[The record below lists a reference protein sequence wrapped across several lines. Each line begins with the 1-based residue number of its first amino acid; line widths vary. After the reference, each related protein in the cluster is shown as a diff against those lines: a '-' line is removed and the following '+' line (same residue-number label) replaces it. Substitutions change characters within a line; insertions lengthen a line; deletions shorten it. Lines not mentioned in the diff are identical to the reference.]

1 MKVRGIFINQQ
12 DIIEEIPIA
21 RQMIQSSDLFLTYQ
35 TIDRG
40 TYGTTVLNLR
50 MLEIL
55 EKAVALIMET
65 AKQMQ
70 NVISADRGSEG
81 FVVFSEMSA
90 NEIVFTNI
98 FSVYA
103 AAVEVLEMTTELV
116 DKITRRE
123 DITIEATDDQLQ
135 LLAKAKIVSG
145 GTLNMEKMINLIRMD
160 SGSVPRKII
169 KDYMDYIQFYRDH
182 PDLVRKTDS
191 SEKLITCSK
200 AYFELLKNT
209 MEAIVKDSQYAPY
222 REALEEITVN
232 IMDKKFH
239 GFSYTKGT
247 VEESTGLIPVKLE
260 SVIGNKEYIRAA
272 KRLSMD
278 VAGYDFES
286 GENPKKLNPILF
298 AMGNPGCGKTI
309 TAHAIGNFFLN
320 FCKERQIP
328 AKFVIIR
335 RTDWASSYQNASA
348 QNLIDIFK
356 KNILGFKGIVGVY
369 WPDIDTAFGARGD
382 SGLRNEEKNI
392 LGAVFGLF
400 DGTILPKD
408 GRWFMMCDANYLN
421 MDKATI
427 SRITQDPFYVKGPET
442 PEDFVTLF
450 RDVMLSQH
458 KKHMTLSE
466 DEWLKIGNFCVEHK
480 ISGRGMDNISRKVM
494 NTIEDFELP
503 EEYYKSDIIRK
514 REIISEYSNSI
525 NYDQLLQTLENYLEF
540 EKEAEEKADRK
551 RFEDRVEEI
560 RTNLSAQ
567 KHVVEI
573 MMRETDKEESG
584 VGEKNLER
592 SEV

>member
-1 MKVRGIFINQQ
+1 MKVRGIFINKQ

-40 TYGTTVLNLR
+40 SYGTTVLNLR

-55 EKAVALIMET
+55 EKSIALIMET

-81 FVVFSEMSA
+81 FVVFSEMSV

-98 FSVYA
+98 FSVYT
-103 AAVEVLEMTTELV
+103 AAVEVLEMTADLV

-145 GTLNMEKMINLIRMD
+145 GTLNIEKMFNLVRLD

-182 PDLVRKTDS
+182 PDPVRKTDS

-209 MEAIVKDSQYAPY
+209 MEAIVKDSEFAPY
-222 REALEEITVN
+222 REALEEIPVN
-232 IMDKKFH
+232 IMEKRFH
-239 GFSYTKGT
+239 GFSYTKGAE
-247 VEESTGLIPVKLE
+247 EESTGLIPIKLE
-260 SVIGNKEYIRAA
+260 NVIGNTEYIRAA
-272 KRLSMD
+272 KRLARD
-278 VAGYDFES
+278 VAGFDFES
-286 GENPKKLNPILF
+286 GENPKKLNPIIF
-298 AMGNPGCGKTI
+298 AMGSPGCGKTI

-356 KNILGFKGIVGVY
+356 KNVLGFKGTVGVY

-442 PEDFVTLF
+442 PEDYVTLF
-450 RDVMLSQH
+450 RDVMLSKH
-458 KKHMTLSE
+458 KNHMPLSE
-466 DEWLKIGNFCVEHK
+466 EEWLKIGAFCMENK

-514 REIISEYSNSI
+514 REIIDEYSNSI
-525 NYDQLLQTLENYLEF
+525 NYDQLLSTLKNYLEF

-573 MMRETDKEESG
+573 MMKESDEAESAIQQ
-584 VGEKNLER
+584 V
-592 SEV
+592 

>member
-1 MKVRGIFINQQ
+1 MKVRGIFINKQ

-40 TYGTTVLNLR
+40 SYGTTVLNLR

-65 AKQMQ
+65 TKQMQ
-70 NVISADRGSEG
+70 NVISADRGSDG

-98 FSVYA
+98 FSVYS
-103 AAVEVLEMTTELV
+103 AAVEVLEMTADLV

-145 GTLNMEKMINLIRMD
+145 GTLNIEKMLNLVRMD

-182 PDLVRKTDS
+182 PDPVRKTDS

-222 REALEEITVN
+222 REALEETPVTIL
-232 IMDKKFH
+232 DKRFH
-239 GFSYTKGT
+239 GFSYTKDTG
-247 VEESTGLIPVKLE
+247 EESTGIIPVKLE

-272 KRLSMD
+272 KRLAMD
-278 VAGYDFES
+278 IAGYDFES

-356 KNILGFKGIVGVY
+356 KNILGFKGVVGVY

-427 SRITQDPFYVKGPET
+427 SRITQDPFYVRGPET
-442 PEDFVTLF
+442 PEDYVTLF

-458 KKHMTLSE
+458 KNHMNLSE
-466 DEWLKIGNFCVEHK
+466 EEWLKIGSFCMENK

-514 REIISEYSNSI
+514 REIIDEYSNNV
-525 NYDQLLQTLENYLEF
+525 NYAQLLQTLNNYLEF
-540 EKEAEEKADRK
+540 EKKAEEKADK
-551 RFEDRVEEI
+551 ARFDDRVEEI

-567 KHVVEI
+567 KHVVET
-573 MMRETDKEESG
+573 MMKESEGEGQRAEADSG
-584 VGEKNLER
+584 
-592 SEV
+592 

>member
-1 MKVRGIFINQQ
+1 MKVREIYINKQ
-12 DIIEEIPIA
+12 DIIEETPVA
-21 RQMIQSSDLFLTYQ
+21 RQMINSSDLFSTFQ

-40 TYGTTVLNLR
+40 AWGTTVLNLR
-50 MLEIL
+50 MMEIL
-55 EKAVALIMET
+55 ERALALIMEIT
-65 AKQMQ
+65 KQMQ
-70 NVISADRGSEG
+70 NVIASDRGSEG

-98 FSVYA
+98 FSLYA
-103 AAVEVLEMTTELV
+103 AAVEVLEITAELV
-116 DKITRRE
+116 DRITRRE
-123 DITIEATDDQLQ
+123 DMAIEASDDQLQ

-145 GTLNMEKMINLIRMD
+145 GTLNIEKMTNLIRMD
-160 SGSVPRKII
+160 SGSVPRKIL

-182 PDLVRKTDS
+182 PDPVRKTDS

-209 MEAIVKDSQYAPY
+209 MEAIVRDSQYAPY
-222 REALEEITVN
+222 RKALEEIPVN
-232 IMDKKFH
+232 IMDKNFH
-239 GFSYTKGT
+239 GFSYTRET
-247 VEESTGLIPVKLE
+247 VKESTGLIPVALE

-272 KRLSMD
+272 KRLAMD
-278 VAGYDFES
+278 VAGYDFKAC
-286 GENPKKLNPILF
+286 ENPKRLNPVLF

-320 FCKERQIP
+320 FCKERNIK

-356 KNILGFKGIVGVY
+356 KNIIDFKGVVGVY
-369 WPDIDTAFGARGD
+369 WPDIDTAFGSRGD
-382 SGLRNEEKNI
+382 SGLRNEEKNV

-427 SRITQDPFYVKGPET
+427 SRITQDPYYVRGPET
-442 PEDFVTLF
+442 PEDYVTLF
-450 RDVMLSQH
+450 RDVMLSRH
-458 KKHMTLSE
+458 KKHLTLSDE
-466 DEWLKIGNFCVEHK
+466 EWLRIGSFCVENK

-503 EEYYKSDIIRK
+503 EEYYESDIDRK
-514 REIISEYSNSI
+514 REIIDEYSNSI
-525 NYDQLLQTLENYLEF
+525 SFDQLLQTLKNYLVF
-540 EKEAEEKADRK
+540 EKEAEEKAYRK
-551 RFEDRVEEI
+551 RFEDRAEEI
-560 RTNLSAQ
+560 RTNLFAQ
-567 KHVVEI
+567 KHVVEV
-573 MMRETDKEESG
+573 MMKEAEG
-584 VGEKNLER
+584 GDGGG
-592 SEV
+592 